1 MSLSIIDISD
11 KKMNT
16 QKDTQKEVEQ
26 KIGEI
31 LYKARQEGEA
41 FLVSLTPEQL
51 RQSGFEESEDFFN
64 FEFVK
69 IYVLYDDQ
77 FKLKYV
83 FNNDPSNFLYESKE
97 DLGGL
102 KEFIEVVK
110 KYLEVSE

>member
-1 MSLSIIDISD
+1 
-11 KKMNT
+11 MN
-16 QKDTQKEVEQ
+16 TQKEVEQ
-26 KIGEI
+26 KVGEI
-31 LYKARQEGEA
+31 LYRARQEGEA
-41 FLVSLTPEQL
+41 FLVSLTSEQL

-77 FKLKYV
+77 FKLKYI
-83 FNNDPSNFLYESKE
+83 FNGDPSNVYYESKE

-102 KEFIEVVK
+102 NEFIEIVK

>member
-1 MSLSIIDISD
+1 
-11 KKMNT
+11 MNT

-26 KIGEI
+26 KIDEI

-51 RQSGFEESEDFFN
+51 RQSGFEESEDFFS

-69 IYVLYDDQ
+69 IYVLYDGRY
-77 FKLKYV
+77 KLKYI
-83 FNNDPSNFLYESKE
+83 FNNDPANFYYEDE
-97 DLGGL
+97 DNTGGF
-102 KEFIEVVK
+102 KKFVEIVK

>member
-1 MSLSIIDISD
+1 ME
-11 KKMNT
+11 MNT

-31 LYKARQEGEA
+31 LYKARQEGE
-41 FLVSLTPEQL
+41 VYLTCLSPEQL

-77 FKLKYV
+77 FKLKYI
-83 FNNDPSNFLYESKE
+83 FNGDSSNVYYESKE

>member
-1 MSLSIIDISD
+1 M
-11 KKMNT
+11 
-16 QKDTQKEVEQ
+16 DTQKEIEQ
-26 KIGEI
+26 KIGQI
-31 LYKARQEGEA
+31 LYKARQIDEV
-41 FLVSLTPEQL
+41 FLVTLSSDQL
-51 RQSGFEESEDFFN
+51 RKTGFEESEEFFN

-77 FKLKYV
+77 FKLKYE
-83 FNNDPSNFLYESKE
+83 FNGDPSNTLYESVQ